1 MKNNL
6 VEFVDVM
13 GSISYFCRGTG
24 ISQEDLCD
32 IDIFNIRDEKRNIIG
47 SIDSF
52 DFENDIWYGRI
63 LKSSSVYENIVNDV
77 TSSMVLVGKRSKG

>member
-6 VEFVDVM
+6 VEFVDVA
-13 GSISYFCRGTG
+13 GSISYFCRGCG
-24 ISQEDLCD
+24 IRPEDLRD

-52 DFENDIWYGRI
+52 DFDNDLWFGRI
-63 LKSSSVYENIVNDV
+63 LKSSSLCNNMMTGTV
-77 TSSMVLVGKRSKG
+77 SSIEFVVKESED

>member
-6 VEFVDVM
+6 IEFVEVM

-24 ISQEDLCD
+24 VGPEDLRD
-32 IDIFNIRDEKRNIIG
+32 IDTFNIRDEKRNIIG

-63 LKSSSVYENIVNDV
+63 LKNSSVYNNMVNGIV
-77 TSSMVLVGKRSKG
+77 SSMKFAVKE

>member
-6 VEFVDVM
+6 VEFVDVA

-24 ISQEDLCD
+24 ISAEDLRY
-32 IDIFNIRDEKRNIIG
+32 IDIFNIRDERRNIIG

-52 DFENDIWYGRI
+52 DFENDVWYGR
-63 LKSSSVYENIVNDV
+63 SPVY
-77 TSSMVLVGKRSKG
+77 